1 MSLIVDSSGKPFGD
15 LPAGGRARADSG
27 WGGPGITQPPY
38 SSLFPYEAASVQT
51 PEMGQWF
58 PWIRSPD
65 SEINFSRDRMVSR
78 SRDLTRNDGWA
89 SGGITRI
96 LDNTVGAHMR
106 LSANPD
112 WQYLCRFS
120 KKFDAVWADEFR
132 KAVEALWRVYSEDL
146 GHYNDVSRQLT
157 MSQQLRL
164 GLRHKLIDGENL
176 FVAHWMPER
185 IGRGAAQY
193 ATAWLLVDPDRLS
206 NPYQMVDTKYLRGGV
221 EIDNDGVPVAYH
233 IREAHQNDWYN
244 AVESMIW
251 ERVEREDPDG
261 WRRVIHD
268 FERDRAGQNRGIGV
282 FTPVLSHA
290 KMLARYY
297 GVELQAATVAT
308 IFGTYV
314 TSPYDPAMIQ
324 DAMESEG
331 SELGFYQD
339 LRADWAKERPAMLNQ
354 VRVPTLAPGEEIK
367 QVAAAHPHT
376 GFEDF
381 AHEMLRSI
389 ASALGVSAEQITQDW
404 SKTNYS
410 SARAAL
416 LESWK
421 TLSRRNTEFKTGTA
435 TPIYAS
441 WLQEVIE
448 RGDLDDVLPI
458 GAPDFIEAATAYSRC
473 DWLGVARGW
482 VDPVKEKQGAILGL
496 DGGLSTLKRECAE
509 QGLDW
514 EEVIA
519 QRAIEV
525 RAFKAAGLPPPKWF
539 GDGAADSSKPDEAP
553 EPT

>member
-1 MSLIVDSSGKPFGD
+1 
-15 LPAGGRARADSG
+15 
-27 WGGPGITQPPY
+27 
-38 SSLFPYEAASVQT
+38 
-51 PEMGQWF
+51 
-58 PWIRSPD
+58 
-65 SEINFSRDRMVSR
+65 
-78 SRDLTRNDGWA
+78 
-89 SGGITRI
+89 
-96 LDNTVGAHMR
+96 
-106 LSANPD
+106 
-112 WQYLCRFS
+112 
-120 KKFDAVWADEFR
+120 
-132 KAVEALWRVYSEDL
+132 
-146 GHYNDVSRQLT
+146 
-157 MSQQLRL
+157 
-164 GLRHKLIDGENL
+164 
-176 FVAHWMPER
+176 
-185 IGRGAAQY
+185 
-193 ATAWLLVDPDRLS
+193 
-206 NPYQMVDTKYLRGGV
+206 
-221 EIDNDGVPVAYH
+221 
-233 IREAHQNDWYN
+233 
-244 AVESMIW
+244 
-251 ERVEREDPDG
+251 
-261 WRRVIHD
+261 
-268 FERDRAGQNRGIGV
+268 
-282 FTPVLSHA
+282 
-290 KMLARYY
+290 
-297 GVELQAATVAT
+297 
-308 IFGTYV
+308 
-314 TSPYDPAMIQ
+314 
-324 DAMESEG
+324 
-331 SELGFYQD
+331 
-339 LRADWAKERPAMLNQ
+339 MLNQ